1 MLKMKLDVESM
12 KRIVEV
18 VKPFNKCECAAID
31 FGTGVVDD
39 KMLNK
44 VTIAGGQEQLETAF
58 LSEMPIE
65 SDNSPEKSTINSPL
79 KRVIVSIK
87 DLVGIIEGLL
97 VYETEVEIS
106 VEESQ
111 MLLSVN
117 GKAQMPIGLLDEA
130 SLKAVIPHQENSS
143 EKELFDP
150 ILMFCRVMTKDF
162 LAASKKIAMLQG
174 EFDDK
179 TKSYNICIKD
189 CVPVTAEKNGKKF
202 VSKNA
207 EIEFVSGNNNAAN
220 CEQIPAICKK
230 METVTYYVD
239 EVDAEGK
246 PSKAEKNQDFKTF
259 KKAICE
265 SKKLPVNEN
274 SYILAIPAAAMNILI
289 KIASLG
295 GSYLDFTVGQKFLM
309 ATAGNVIYTCAQEP
323 IVNRALYDVF
333 HLQWKVMHEKG
344 SAITI
349 SGSEL
354 QKALKLF
361 AIYEAD
367 VYKKQLPLEITIAD
381 KLLLNKEDAQAALEL
396 IEAYNGAKV
405 SFAMNIKYFVLV
417 VNAIGTGNL
426 SIYFTDDFNAPIL
439 ITPANAPSEEGTI
452 ICKVDSKMARAALE
466 AKMAEDVEKEKKK
479 GK

>member
-1 MLKMKLDVESM
+1 MLKIKLDVETQ

-18 VKPFNKCECAAID
+18 VKPLNKCECAAID

-39 KMLNK
+39 KMLSK
-44 VTIAGGQEQLETAF
+44 VTIAGGQEQLETVF

-87 DLVGIIEGLL
+87 DLIGIIEGLL

-117 GKAQMPIGLLDEA
+117 GKAQMPIGLLDE
-130 SLKAVIPHQENSS
+130 SSMKAVIPHQENSS

-150 ILMFCRVMTKDF
+150 VMMFCRVMTKDF
-162 LAASKKIAMLQG
+162 LSASKKIAMLQG

-189 CVPVTAEKNGKKF
+189 CAPVRAEKNGKKY

-207 EIEFVSGNNNAAN
+207 EIEFVSGNNNAVN

-230 METVTYYVD
+230 MESVTYYVD
-239 EVDAEGK
+239 EVDADGE
-246 PSKAEKNQDFKTF
+246 PSKAEKKQDFETF

-265 SKKLPVNEN
+265 SKELPVNKN

-295 GSYLDFTVGQKFLM
+295 GGYLDFTIGQKFLM
-309 ATAGNVIYTCAQEP
+309 ATTGNVIYTCAQEP
-323 IVNRALYDVF
+323 VVNWALYNVF
-333 HLQWKVMHEKG
+333 HEHWKTMHEKG
-344 SAITI
+344 SVITVN
-349 SGSEL
+349 GSEL

-367 VYKKQLPLEITIAD
+367 AYKKQLPLEISIAD
-381 KLLLNKEDAQAALEL
+381 NLLLHKEDAKATLEL
-396 IEAYNGAKV
+396 VEASNVAKV
-405 SFAMNIKYFVLV
+405 TFAMNIKYFVLV
-417 VNAIGTGNL
+417 ANAIGTGNL
-426 SIYFTDDFNAPIL
+426 SIYYTDNSNAPIL
-439 ITPANAPSEEGTI
+439 ITPANVPSEEGTVV
-452 ICKVDSKMARAALE
+452 CTVDSKQARAALE
-466 AKMAEDVEKEKKK
+466 AKMAKDIEKEKKR